1 MNKEK
6 KIQAFG
12 KYSSWRRELIKKN
25 KRNRLVRRME
35 HLVGDGFCGNT
46 RSG

>member
-1 MNKEK
+1 MNKER

-25 KRNRLVRRME
+25 KHNRLIRRTE
-35 HLVGDGFCGNT
+35 WLVGDGFCGNT